1 MVLFFTER
9 EEVLLHFSEVSDV
22 AAAWTHAG
30 SCFTARCRH
39 RRWNIVK
46 THQREGKHFTSR
58 AIAIITLSLEMSQF
72 ARLID
77 FTDQGNLTMVH
88 AVVV

>member
-1 MVLFFTER
+1 M
-9 EEVLLHFSEVSDV
+9 LLHFSEVSDV
-22 AAAWTHAG
+22 AAAWTHAD

-39 RRWNIVK
+39 HRWNIVK
-46 THQREGKHFTSR
+46 NHQREQKHFTSR

-88 AVVV
+88 VVFF